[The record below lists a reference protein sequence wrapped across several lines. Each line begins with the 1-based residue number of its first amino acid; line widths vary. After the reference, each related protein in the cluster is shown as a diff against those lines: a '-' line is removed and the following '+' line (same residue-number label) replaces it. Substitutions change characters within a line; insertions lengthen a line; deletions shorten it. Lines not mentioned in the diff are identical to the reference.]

1 MFFETESFS
10 PNILS
15 VLDLSWG
22 VKTSR
27 SSSRPFHALSFR
39 ICGDSDFIYGDKSLH
54 AESGDILFVPSNLI
68 YTLRSNKEKV
78 LVIHFTCDCK
88 LPREIKKFKPQN
100 PKYFESK
107 FRDLFDAWSKKQ
119 TGYEY
124 ECKSILYK
132 ILLGIEREWNQKKI
146 STASDK
152 LFEAVE
158 YMHESFSDPEL
169 TVDSIASKYG
179 MSGTYFRRLFAER
192 FSTTP
197 LKYLNKLRFSLA
209 TELLLS
215 NYYTVEEISER
226 CGFNNVNY
234 FSLFIK
240 QRTGMPPSVYRREL
254 LKTK

>member
-1 MFFETESFS
+1 MR
-10 PNILS
+10 NLILLA
-15 VLDLSWG
+15 VQGAGKGTLAKNL
-22 VKTSR
+22 KEK
-27 SSSRPFHALSFR
+27 
-39 ICGDSDFIYGDKSLH
+39 YGYVHIST
-54 AESGDILFVPSNLI
+54 GDILRERASIDDELGRQIKSMIDNGQFVPNDI
-68 YTLRSNKEKV
+68 
-78 LVIHFTCDCK
+78 I
-88 LPREIKKFKPQN
+88 
-100 PKYFESK
+100 
-107 FRDLFDAWSKKQ
+107 
-119 TGYEY
+119 
-124 ECKSILYK
+124 
-132 ILLGIEREWNQKKI
+132 
-146 STASDK
+146 
-152 LFEAVE
+152 FEAVE